1 MAGRI
6 PKQFIDELLTRS
18 DIVDVIDARVP
29 LRKAGKDYKACCPF
43 HEEKTP
49 SFTVSAVKQFYHC
62 FGCGAHGSAIGFL
75 MDYEHMSFV
84 DAVEE
89 LAARAGLTVPR
100 EAGAA
105 FEKDKDTGAD
115 LLELMREAARFYR
128 QQLREHPQA
137 GRAVEYLKGRGI
149 TGEIARDFDLGFAP
163 DGWDNLLRA
172 LGKDENTREAL
183 ARAGLVVKKD
193 SGGYYDRFRDRVM
206 FPIEDHRGRI
216 VAFGGRVI
224 DDVQGRTNAADAA
237 EDRTPEA
244 AQGGPKYLNSPETPL
259 FHKGRELYGLFHARA
274 AIKRENRV
282 LVVEG
287 YMDVVALAQF
297 GIDFAVATLGTA
309 TTRDH
314 LERLFRHAP
323 EAVFCFDGD
332 RAGREAAWRALDN
345 ALPVLREGRQISYL
359 FLHEGEDPDTLVR
372 KEGQEAFLARLKK
385 AIPLPDYLFDTLS
398 RQVDLGRLDGRA
410 RLVELARPLLSKM
423 PIGVLRQ
430 MMLDRLS
437 ELSHMEPGKLPVS
450 AGNPDQRTSSPRA
463 FRPASSGPR
472 EPPSV
477 VRLAIAMLLQRPELA
492 RNVHNED
499 ALADLD
505 MPGISL
511 LVELL
516 RVVKATA
523 EMNTA
528 SIIENFSDSEH
539 KQNLAKLA
547 FWQHPALDQDLEA
560 EFSGVMSRL
569 DEASARQKTERL
581 LQKKNTGELNQA
593 EKDEL
598 ARLLSLKRDNSRLS
612 PSRH

>member
-18 DIVDVIDARVP
+18 DIIDVIDARVP

-49 SFTVSAVKQFYHC
+49 SFTVSADKQFYHC

-84 DAVEE
+84 EAVEE
-89 LAARAGLTVPR
+89 LAARAGLTVPK
-100 EAGAA
+100 EAGTA
-105 FEKDKDTGAD
+105 FEKEKDTGAD
-115 LLELMREAARFYR
+115 LIELMREAARFYR

-137 GRAVEYLKGRGI
+137 GRAVDYLKGRGI

-172 LGKDENTREAL
+172 LGKDDATREAL

-224 DDVQGRTNAADAA
+224 DKG
-237 EDRTPEA
+237 E
-244 AQGGPKYLNSPETPL
+244 PKYLNSPETPL
-259 FHKGRELYGLFHARA
+259 FHKGRELYGLFHARD

-323 EAVFCFDGD
+323 EVVFCFDGD

-345 ALPVLREGRQISYL
+345 ALPVLREGRQISFL
-359 FLHEGEDPDTLVR
+359 FLPEGEDPDTLVR
-372 KEGQEAFLARLKK
+372 KEGRDAFLARLKK
-385 AIPLPDYLFDTLS
+385 ALPLPDYLFDTLS

-423 PIGVLRQ
+423 PAGVLRQ
-430 MMLDRLS
+430 MMLDRLA
-437 ELSHMEPGKLPVS
+437 ELSLMDPDKLPVNV
-450 AGNPDQRTSSPRA
+450 ANPDQSAPQRG
-463 FRPASSGPR
+463 FRPSGSGPR

-477 VRLAIAMLLQRPELA
+477 VRLAIAMLLQQPELA
-492 RNVHNED
+492 RNVHNAG
-499 ALADLD
+499 ALAELD
-505 MPGISL
+505 MPGIPL
-511 LVELL
+511 LLELL
-516 RVVKATA
+516 RVVQGTSGL
-523 EMNTA
+523 NTA

-547 FWQHPALDQDLEA
+547 FWQHPALEQDLET

-569 DEASARQKTERL
+569 EEASTRQKTERL
-581 LQKKNTGELNQA
+581 LQKKHTGRLDQA

-598 ARLLSLKRDNSRLS
+598 ARLLSLKRDNPRVS
-612 PSRH
+612 PTRH